1 MRRLAAGSGVM
12 VDNDLLQRA
21 YQDVQRLTAEL
32 EQAQLELA
40 EAQAEV
46 AATIEDV
53 RVMEG
58 QCQSYTSIV
67 AELGHTVTGMDRWLA
82 SQYAVHHIVNAR
94 AELARLREEAVKR
107 HGGWRKER

>member
-1 MRRLAAGSGVM
+1 MRGRAL
-12 VDNDLLQRA
+12 VDNELLQEA
-21 YQDVQRLTAEL
+21 YRDVQRLHAEL

-40 EAQAEV
+40 EAQAEIV
-46 AATIEDV
+46 ATTEDV

-58 QCQSYTSIV
+58 QCQSYGSIV
-67 AELGHTVTGMDRWLA
+67 AELGHVVGGMDKWLGE
-82 SQYAVHHIVNAR
+82 QYAVHHIVNAR